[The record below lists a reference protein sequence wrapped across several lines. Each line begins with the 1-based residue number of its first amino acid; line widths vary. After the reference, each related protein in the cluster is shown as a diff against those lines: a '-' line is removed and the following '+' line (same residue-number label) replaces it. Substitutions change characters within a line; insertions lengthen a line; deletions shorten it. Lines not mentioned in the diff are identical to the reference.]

1 MLPYAI
7 VFAVV
12 RIVMLVIWMLLG
24 IPVGPGAP
32 LEYMP

>member
-1 MLPYAI
+1 MLPYAV

-12 RIVMLVIWMLLG
+12 RIVMLVFWMLLK

-32 LEYMP
+32 LEYVP